1 MKIAVSFLK
10 SDNYKKCIE
19 MINQTSGDYLHVDM
33 CDGKY
38 VESKNFTISE
48 LVKLLKVSTK
58 PLDIH
63 MMVENPMKYIDELA
77 LLNIQTITI
86 HIDCC
91 NKPLEVIEYIKNM
104 GIQAGIAINPDQDV
118 DLLKPFL
125 ELVDEVL
132 IMSVV
137 PGKGGQ
143 SFIEST
149 LDKIDLINEL
159 KAKYHFLTGID
170 GGIDNQTIELIK
182 DKNIDVVVSGS
193 FITCSDNYDMA
204 INMLRRH

>member
-170 GGIDNQTIELIK
+170 VGIDNQTIELIK